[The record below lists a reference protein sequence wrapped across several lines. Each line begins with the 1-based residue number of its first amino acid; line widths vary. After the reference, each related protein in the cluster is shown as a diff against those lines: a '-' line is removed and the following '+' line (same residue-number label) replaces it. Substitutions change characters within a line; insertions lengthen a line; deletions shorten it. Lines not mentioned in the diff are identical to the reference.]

1 MSEPRLRNLPLTPI
15 DPVLGRLEQYSTAR
29 HQIGF
34 YLNVIVA
41 ATYELPETFTLPVK
55 DYVYRACAAVIAE
68 HPVLSAI
75 PAADDTQEPYFVRL
89 PQIELDQVVS
99 FHQRQ
104 ATSSV
109 TEDEPVPDHD
119 LQVLLEEQHNSGFT
133 APNAFWRLCILAN
146 GEKQNQFTAVYVF
159 HHALG
164 DGGSGK
170 AFHQS
175 FLQALST
182 AGELETKSLVESP
195 KTPLLPNIEALHSMP
210 LSFFFLAKKL
220 FEAKVYSRRD
230 PGLWTAGQ
238 IQKPTKT
245 CVRLLPFSKSVVT
258 SLRDICR
265 QEKTTVTAVLQTAI
279 ARSIFAHIPI
289 GFSSVACTGAL
300 SCRRWLPDEITDD
313 VMGVYVQDFEET
325 YTRSIT
331 SSGAFPWDEAR
342 RSRQTI
348 EAALK
353 RKGKDAGPNLLKY
366 VNDYQQELCLSKLG
380 QNRDKTFEVS
390 NIGVVRS
397 ESSPEKPSLKGMVFS
412 QCASV
417 IGNALEFSVMTG
429 GDGCCVISVSWQE
442 GVVENSLAE
451 AVIASVR
458 DELRL
463 LAGTKTS
470 RQDSS

>member
-1 MSEPRLRNLPLTPI
+1 MDQFEKLR
-15 DPVLGRLEQYSTAR
+15 PVGRLEQYSTAR

-41 ATYELPETFTLPVK
+41 ATYELPDTLSLPLK

-75 PAADDTQEPYFVRL
+75 PAADDTREPYFVRL
-89 PQIELDQVVS
+89 PLVDLDQVVS

-104 ATSSV
+104 TTSFAN
-109 TEDEPVPDHD
+109 EDELAPDQD
-119 LQVLLEEQHNSGFT
+119 LQSLLEEQHNSGFT

-146 GEKQNQFTAVYVF
+146 NENQNQFTAVYVF

-170 AFHQS
+170 AFHRS

-182 AGELETKSLVESP
+182 AKERETKSLVESP
-195 KTPLLPNIEALHSMP
+195 QTPLLPNIEALHPMP

-220 FEAKVYSRRD
+220 FQAKVYSRRD

-238 IQKPTKT
+238 IQEPTKT

-258 SLRDICR
+258 SLRDLCR
-265 QEKTTVTAVLQTAI
+265 QEDTTITAVLQTAV
-279 ARSIFAHIPI
+279 ARSVFAHIPI
-289 GFSSVACTGAL
+289 GYSSVACTGAL
-300 SCRRWLPDEITDD
+300 SCRRWLPDEITED

-325 YTRSIT
+325 YTRSTI
-331 SSGAFPWDEAR
+331 SPGAFPWDEAR

-353 RKGKDAGPNLLKY
+353 RQGKDAGPNLLKY
-366 VNDYQQELCLSKLG
+366 VDNYQQELCLSKLG

-397 ESSPEKPSLKGMVFS
+397 ESSPEQPSIKGMVFS

-417 IGNALEFSVMTG
+417 IGNALQFSVITG
-429 GDGCCVISVSWQE
+429 GDGCCMISLSWQE
-442 GVVENSLAE
+442 GVVEKSLAE
-451 AVIASVR
+451 AVIASLR
-458 DELRL
+458 DELHL
-463 LAGTKTS
+463 LAGTKES
-470 RQDSS
+470 RQNSI